1 MKTKFFISI
10 ITTCALIF
18 SWQHYRFFTSQ
29 YLKNDTTVAQQS
41 YQDIEIYEPII
52 VKYDQ
57 REHKLDRW
65 VTFEDGSNRA
75 ITIAPDYG
83 FIFSESD
90 FIDFIDYSID

>member
-10 ITTCALIF
+10 IVTCTLIF
-18 SWQHYRFFTSQ
+18 SWRHYGFFTSQ
-29 YLKNDTTVAQQS
+29 YLKNDITLVQQS
-41 YQDIEIYEPII
+41 YQDIEIYEPIVI
-52 VKYDQ
+52 
-57 REHKLDRW
+57 EGAGINKLDRW

-75 ITIAPDYG
+75 VTIAPDYG

>member
-41 YQDIEIYEPII
+41 YQDIEIYEPIVI
-52 VKYDQ
+52 
-57 REHKLDRW
+57 EGAEINKLDRW